1 MEIIRKIKHRIYK
14 LIVRKP
20 DAMASSPDDRTLL
33 EKYQSLTVENKFILY
48 ELKRIN
54 ETLRYHLLGDVPLS
68 ETDQVQTRS
77 SFDYQWDKFHTGVA
91 MSDDDKFMGQ
101 IRSQICKMTD
111 FPAEWFQGKQVID
124 IGCGSGRFTYGLLSL
139 GATVTAVD
147 QSAAGLR
154 RTTELCQEFSSRL
167 STRQEN
173 ILEWDEETQFDLV
186 FNFGVVHHTGNTYLA
201 MWNVAH
207 KVKPGGR
214 LFLMIYGFPEDQ
226 SGFAEINSYED
237 VRQKIRQLPFDQKK
251 EALIEQFGPYLAHG
265 WFDATSPRIND
276 LLTFPEIVDLL
287 TTLGFQNV
295 RLTLQHR
302 NHHLIADKIG

>member
-1 MEIIRKIKHRIYK
+1 M
-14 LIVRKP
+14 
-20 DAMASSPDDRTLL
+20 MASAPDYQTLV
-33 EKYQSLTVENKFILY
+33 EGYQSLSVENKFILY

-54 ETLRYHLLGDVPLS
+54 EALRYHLLGDMLLG
-68 ETDQVQTRS
+68 ETVQVQTRS
-77 SFDYQWDKFHTGVA
+77 SFEYQWDKFHTGIA
-91 MSDDDKFMGQ
+91 MSDDGKFMSQ
-101 IRSQICKMTD
+101 IQSQICQMTNL
-111 FPAEWFQGKQVID
+111 PAEWFEGKKVID
-124 IGCGSGRFTYGLLSL
+124 IGCGAGRFTHGLLSL

-154 RTTELCQEFSSRL
+154 RTAKLCQEFSSRL

-173 ILEWDEETQFDLV
+173 LLEWDEEAQFDLV
-186 FNFGVVHHTGNTYLA
+186 FSFGVVHHTGNTYLA
-201 MWNVAH
+201 IRNVAR

-226 SGFAEINSYED
+226 SGFAEINSYEN

-276 LLTFPEIVDLL
+276 LLTFAEIVDLL
-287 TTLGFQNV
+287 AMLGFQNV
-295 RLTLQHR
+295 KRTLQHR
-302 NHHLIADKIG
+302 NHHLVADRAS